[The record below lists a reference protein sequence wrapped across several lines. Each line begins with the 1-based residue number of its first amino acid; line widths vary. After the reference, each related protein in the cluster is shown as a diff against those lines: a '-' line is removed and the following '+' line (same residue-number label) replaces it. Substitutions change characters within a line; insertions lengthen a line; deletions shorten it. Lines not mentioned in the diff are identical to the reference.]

1 MSRNLPYSRAERVA
15 KNLYQIVAEYI
26 YKNIDD
32 ERLRGVQI
40 TSTRMTNDLGI
51 ARIYFYIDGGKDKKD
66 AAKAAFEEIKP
77 EIRYNVG
84 KELILR
90 TVPKLE
96 FHMDDGVENAERIET
111 ILNTLKH

>member
-1 MSRNLPYSRAERVA
+1 MMRY
-15 KNLYQIVAEYI
+15 KNLI
-26 YKNIDD
+26 
-32 ERLRGVQI
+32 LLG
-40 TSTRMTNDLGI
+40 TSHI
-51 ARIYFYIDGGKDKKD
+51 ARQSIEEISRII
-66 AAKAAFEEIKP
+66 EEIKP